1 MLITF
6 KTDAYESITLFGQV
20 AQRLLTL
27 MGQSGRVPGAILAH
41 DVPKALAL
49 LTHAIDSE
57 KSGPQSNQNEDPDDI
72 SLTHR
77 AIPLIA
83 LLKAAVENHCDVM
96 WES

>member
-6 KTDAYESITLFGQV
+6 KTDAYESITLFGDV
-20 AQRLLTL
+20 ALRLLTL

-41 DVPKALAL
+41 DVPQALVS
-49 LTHAIDSE
+49 LTHAMEHE
-57 KSGPQSNQNEDPDDI
+57 KPEQSNQKEDADEI
-72 SLTHR
+72 SLAHR

-83 LLKAAVENHCDVM
+83 LLKAAVENHCDVI